1 MAGKSAKLSQRQREE
16 ILGILLMMLGTL
28 VLVSLISYDSRDE
41 FQGFGTRAIYNAI
54 GLAGVGISKV
64 LIQIL
69 FGYPAILIPFVIMAW
84 GWFYFR
90 GHKRDKLSRVTFYA
104 LFAALYLAAWLGL
117 PQAMNQSSEFGYAY
131 SGVVGGFISHSLH
144 GIFGAIGSVIVML
157 AIGAV
162 ALMIATQM
170 SLHEAIL
177 KAMQGVGRLREFFS
191 GGWSSLRH
199 WRPALPELGAEE
211 PSAKSWRTAEP
222 DLEEAAEEEVHVVDE
237 PMEPRW
243 KKLARLRTLE
253 DSNSS
258 SVIPGAA
265 RREFTEPGLPANAAP
280 MNSAYEKIAPDGA
293 RSQKSESF
301 ADSPRAAETDK
312 PRPPGNYVF
321 PSLEL
326 LSVPPV
332 DQQKVQSRDELLSLA
347 RVLEERLLEFD
358 VEGKVV
364 EINPGPVITRYEY
377 EPAPGIKVSRITA
390 LADDLALAMRAKRIR
405 IVAPIPG
412 KAAVGIE
419 LPNPDPQMVD
429 LRGLLDSDAFRQSPS
444 PLTIALGKTISG
456 QVYVTSLEKM
466 PHLLIAGATGSGK
479 SVCLNAIIASI
490 LYKAHPRDVH
500 FVLIDPKR
508 LELSSYRMLRRHHL
522 NYRDDLN
529 EEVVTTPQNALA
541 ILRSLEWEME
551 NRYTLL
557 ARVGSRN
564 IAEYNQRLREGKLAL
579 PEEPN
584 PGEDQQ
590 ELKPLPYIVLVL
602 DELADL
608 MLTAAKEVEEPIA
621 RLTQLS
627 RAVGIHLIVATQ
639 RPSVD
644 VITGVIKANFPAR
657 IAFQVASKIDSRTI
671 LDMNGAEKLLGSG
684 DMLFLPPGSP
694 ETVRIH
700 GAYVSSEDIERTI
713 EHIRNQPAFEK
724 ALLPVRQDENEVDD
738 GYGPAADGRRDEL
751 FHEALKLVVRH
762 QQGSIS
768 LLQRRLKIGY
778 SRAARL
784 IDELEAA
791 GIVGAF
797 DGSKA
802 REVLVDESY
811 LEEMGLE

>member
-90 GHKRDKLSRVTFYA
+90 GHKRDKLSRITFYA

-199 WRPALPELGAEE
+199 WRPALPEFGAEE
-211 PSAKSWRTAEP
+211 PSAKSWRTVEP

-390 LADDLALAMRAKRIR
+390 LADDLAHR
-405 IVAPIPG
+405 
-412 KAAVGIE
+412 
-419 LPNPDPQMVD
+419 
-429 LRGLLDSDAFRQSPS
+429 
-444 PLTIALGKTISG
+444 
-456 QVYVTSLEKM
+456 
-466 PHLLIAGATGSGK
+466 
-479 SVCLNAIIASI
+479 LNAIE
-490 LYKAHPRDVH
+490 D
-500 FVLIDPKR
+500 
-508 LELSSYRMLRRHHL
+508 
-522 NYRDDLN
+522 
-529 EEVVTTPQNALA
+529 
-541 ILRSLEWEME
+541 
-551 NRYTLL
+551 
-557 ARVGSRN
+557 
-564 IAEYNQRLREGKLAL
+564 
-579 PEEPN
+579 N
-584 PGEDQQ
+584 P
-590 ELKPLPYIVLVL
+590 
-602 DELADL
+602 
-608 MLTAAKEVEEPIA
+608 
-621 RLTQLS
+621 
-627 RAVGIHLIVATQ
+627 
-639 RPSVD
+639 
-644 VITGVIKANFPAR
+644 
-657 IAFQVASKIDSRTI
+657 
-671 LDMNGAEKLLGSG
+671 
-684 DMLFLPPGSP
+684 
-694 ETVRIH
+694 
-700 GAYVSSEDIERTI
+700 ERTHLATRFGNGDIDGFGMAI
-713 EHIRNQPAFEK
+713 ET
-724 ALLPVRQDENEVDD
+724 DE
-738 GYGPAADGRRDEL
+738 A
-751 FHEALKLVVRH
+751 
-762 QQGSIS
+762 
-768 LLQRRLKIGY
+768 
-778 SRAARL
+778 
-784 IDELEAA
+784 
-791 GIVGAF
+791 
-797 DGSKA
+797 
-802 REVLVDESY
+802 
-811 LEEMGLE
+811 

>member
-1 MAGKSAKLSQRQREE
+1 MAGKSAKVSQRQREE
-16 ILGILLMMLGTL
+16 ILGILLMMLGML
-28 VLVSLISYDSRDE
+28 VMVSLISYDPRDE
-41 FQGFGTRAIYNAI
+41 WQGLGTRAIHNAI

-64 LIQIL
+64 LIQLL

-90 GHKRDKLSRVTFYA
+90 GHKREKMTRVTFYTA
-104 LFAALYLAAWLGL
+104 FAALYLAAWLGL

-131 SGVVGGFISHSLH
+131 SGLVGGFLSHFLH
-144 GIFGAIGSVIVML
+144 GTFGAIGSVIVML

-170 SLHEAIL
+170 SLHEAIVKGMEGL
-177 KAMQGVGRLREFFS
+177 GRLREFLS
-191 GGWSSLRH
+191 GGWSSLRN
-199 WRPALPELGAEE
+199 WRPALPKSDAEE
-211 PSAKSWRTAEP
+211 PPSKSWRAAEP
-222 DLEEAAEEEVHVVDE
+222 DLDEPAAEDVHVVDE
-237 PMEPRW
+237 PLEPRW
-243 KKLARLRTLE
+243 KKLARLRTVE

-265 RREFTEPGLPANAAP
+265 RREFVEPGMPSNAAP
-280 MNSAYEKIAPDGA
+280 ANSVYEKMSPDTA
-293 RSQKSESF
+293 RPLKAEPF
-301 ADSPRAAETDK
+301 GDSPRAAETDK
-312 PRPPGNYVF
+312 PRPPGNYIF

-326 LSVPPV
+326 LSVPPAE
-332 DQQKVQSRDELLSLA
+332 QQKVQSRDELLSLA

-429 LRGLLDSDAFRQSPS
+429 LRNLLDSDAFRQSPS

-579 PEEPN
+579 PDEPSA
-584 PGEDQQ
+584 GEDPQ

-724 ALLPVRQDENEVDD
+724 ALLPVRQEENGVDD